1 MVYEHYRYKI
11 NGLFSVPAQVA
22 GEELHRI
29 YQERGELQAA
39 DIVDESRPESAP
51 LHPCFEWDDF
61 KAAELYR
68 QKQARNLVECIV
80 TEAETTKN
88 ECVEVRAYLH
98 TSGSYHPVES
108 VVKSVDMHKEL
119 VKSAVRDLE
128 TFQRR
133 LDVFMTLKPVAE
145 LCQAVDK
152 TITELK
158 EKEKI

>member
-11 NGLFSVPAQVA
+11 NGLFPVPAQVA

-39 DIVDESRPESAP
+39 DIVDESRPDNAP

-68 QKQARNLVECIV
+68 QKQARSLIECIV
-80 TEAETTKN
+80 TEAETPKN
-88 ECVEVRAYLH
+88 ERVEVRAYLH
-98 TSGSYHPVES
+98 TSGSYHHVES
-108 VVKSVDMHKEL
+108 FLKSVDMHQEL
-119 VKSAVRDLE
+119 IKSAVRDLE
-128 TFQRR
+128 VFQRR

-145 LCQAVDK
+145 LGKAVNK
-152 TITELK
+152 TITALK
-158 EKEKI
+158 EGE